1 MALTR
6 DQMVARVARELEDG
20 FYVNLGIGMPTL
32 VANHIPDGVEVVL
45 QSDVIDGSG
54 LSRLDESGSETT
66 SSWNFN
72 GFGSIWDG
80 SFASGV
86 GVVEFTGFGGFTV
99 DSHEITWSVGTIPA
113 PGAPAFA
120 APRRSS
126 PHCPP
131 PRPRAFCVS
140 RAALPWLQ
148 PSRHLH
154 PAAVR

>member
-1 MALTR
+1 MQFESPTIGIVTLEETFTAFQEDLGSGVLALT
-6 DQMVARVARELEDG
+6 
-20 FYVNLGIGMPTL
+20 LGG
-32 VANHIPDGVEVVL
+32 DGVFDVSDPGFSFEYTDLEVVL

-72 GFGSIWDG
+72 GFGSIWNG

-113 PGAPAFA
+113 PGATALLA
-120 APRRSS
+120 IGGLARR
-126 PHCPP
+126 
-131 PRPRAFCVS
+131 RR
-140 RAALPWLQ
+140 R
-148 PSRHLH
+148 
-154 PAAVR
+154 